1 MNQHPTETEEVLS
14 KEVNILDDA
23 LKSVWDKIRLATQLI
38 GQLRD
43 EKRKLTVRVDE
54 LDRQVATLR
63 TDVISRD
70 QELKRL
76 RSEHAQLLNANGHQ
90 AFTDEDKENLKGK
103 IRDLISKINSY
114 L

>member
-1 MNQHPTETEEVLS
+1 MNQHPTETAEVLS
-14 KEVNILDDA
+14 KDVTILDEA
-23 LKSVWDKIRLATQLI
+23 LKSVWDKVRLASQLI
-38 GQLRD
+38 NQLRD
-43 EKRKLTVRVDE
+43 EKRKLNVRTEE
-54 LDRQVATLR
+54 LDRLVSSLR
-63 TDVISRD
+63 SEVLGKD

-76 RSEHAQLLNANGHQ
+76 RAEHAQLLNANGHQ